1 VNWSAELFVLVPPGA
16 VTVTSTVPAVPGGE
30 VALSCVELVTVKAT
44 AAVPNCTAVAPVKFV
59 PVTVTEV
66 PPVVIPDVGLMPVT
80 VGGGG
85 TV

>member
-1 VNWSAELFVLVPPGA
+1 VRLVPPGV
-16 VTVTSTVPAVPGGE
+16 VTVTFTVLGELAGE
-30 VALSCVELVTVKAT
+30 VVVIEVAPLTVKVV
-44 AAVPNCTAVAPVKFV
+44 AAVPPKFTAVAPVKFV

-66 PPVVIPDVGLMPVT
+66 PPVLIPDVGLMPVT